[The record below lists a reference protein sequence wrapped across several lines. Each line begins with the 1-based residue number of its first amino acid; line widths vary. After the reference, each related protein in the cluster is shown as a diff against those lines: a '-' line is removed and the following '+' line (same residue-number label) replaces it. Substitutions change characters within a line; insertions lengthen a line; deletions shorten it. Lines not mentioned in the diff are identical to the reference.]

1 MKDLIRTFDNLPFI
15 IKLILAFPIID
26 GIAYGIYRI
35 AKGIDKNDPLIL
47 IAGIIW
53 IVAGA
58 TILWVID
65 LISVIIYGS
74 VKFLA

>member
-1 MKDLIRTFDNLPFI
+1 MRDLVKTFDGLPFI
-15 IKLILAFPIID
+15 VKIILALPFID

-35 AKGIDKNDPLIL
+35 AKGIDKNDVLLIVV
-47 IAGIIW
+47 GIIW
-53 IVAGA
+53 IVVGA

-65 LISVIIYGS
+65 LISVILYGN